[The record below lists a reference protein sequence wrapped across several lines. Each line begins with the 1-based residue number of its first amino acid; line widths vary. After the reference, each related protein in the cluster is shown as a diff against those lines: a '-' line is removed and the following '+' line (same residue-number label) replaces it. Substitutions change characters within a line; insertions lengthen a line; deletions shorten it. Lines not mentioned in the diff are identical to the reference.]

1 MTSIQKQGS
10 ICGDH
15 AFWCSPQIPMLLLL
29 RLGLPISSTR
39 VSVQTCIHVW
49 VCLIITNKLKKVI
62 VFPLYSLAL
71 IEGICAPRNVGREAC
86 VVLCLDMRSYWLWPL
101 IVSEFLQCSLRDVRD
116 WDWQSWSPQTRFERV
131 LLPSHSVQHLLDYK
145 RSHAPINA
153 LDVIHTC

>member
-1 MTSIQKQGS
+1 MWWPCILMVSWNPHAPNVTTGFANKQHAKYLCRHAS
-10 ICGDH
+10 MCGCV
-15 AFWCSPQIPMLLLL
+15 WLLLT
-29 RLGLPISSTR
+29 S
-39 VSVQTCIHVW
+39 
-49 VCLIITNKLKKVI
+49 LKKVI

-86 VVLCLDMRSYWLWPL
+86 VVLCLDMKVAHDVSQPVRPPL